1 MTVTSVGN
9 SVTESV
15 LLSVAEEKQKKTVFP
30 KRGKKVDKEFEARV
44 LARCMDLAA
53 TKALQGSSTLADDAI
68 KPGFTAELLAN
79 VLYKYDVVVLAA
91 QEELKDKK
99 WENKKAVKRCVIL
112 LVMLRCY
119 VHIYSL
125 KCVITFLCSIYV
137 LLFTSASF
145 TGCILVL
152 SGWKMF
158 SSAFALPDS
167 EL

>member
-15 LLSVAEEKQKKTVFP
+15 LLSVAEEKQKKTDFP

-44 LARCMDLAA
+44 LARCMELAA

-79 VLYKYDVVVLAA
+79 ALYKYDVVVLAA

-99 WENKKAVKRCVIL
+99 WENNKVVQRCVIL

-119 VHIYSL
+119 VRSL
-125 KCVITFLCSIYV
+125 KCVITFLCSIYI

-145 TGCILVL
+145 TGC
-152 SGWKMF
+152 
-158 SSAFALPDS
+158 A
-167 EL
+167 

>member
-30 KRGKKVDKEFEARV
+30 QRGKKVDKEFEARV
-44 LARCMDLAA
+44 LARCMELAA

-68 KPGFTAELLAN
+68 KPGFTAELLAS

-99 WENKKAVKRCVIL
+99 WENNKAVQRCVIL

-119 VHIYSL
+119 VHSL

-137 LLFTSASF
+137 LLFTYASF
-145 TGCILVL
+145 TGC
-152 SGWKMF
+152 
-158 SSAFALPDS
+158 A
-167 EL
+167 